1 MMKMK
6 PQITA
11 AIIISAFLISSC
23 GGSSKVANVE
33 KTVPTVLAQNTALEW
48 ANSSMEAHFIYEQN
62 VGIAM
67 DIIHTMMD
75 RGESVGKGLFIDAA
89 FLLFDQTKVYEFFK
103 STGRAGS
110 EFRIREMGEY
120 CRMQFE
126 PSMIELMKRANEAGM
141 SIYLMAPEEEITD
154 IFTGLNSQNIMAQSC
169 MMKHGVKYG
178 RYATNLTLSELNEE
192 GRIGLII
199 TTSLGEIQSIQGE
212 LPIAGRS
219 TSELYKTIG
228 DKLLLFPNPAFN

>member
-1 MMKMK
+1 
-6 PQITA
+6 
-11 AIIISAFLISSC
+11 
-23 GGSSKVANVE
+23 
-33 KTVPTVLAQNTALEW
+33 
-48 ANSSMEAHFIYEQN
+48 
-62 VGIAM
+62 
-67 DIIHTMMD
+67 
-75 RGESVGKGLFIDAA
+75 
-89 FLLFDQTKVYEFFK
+89 
-103 STGRAGS
+103 
-110 EFRIREMGEY
+110 
-120 CRMQFE
+120 
-126 PSMIELMKRANEAGM
+126 
-141 SIYLMAPEEEITD
+141 
-154 IFTGLNSQNIMAQSC
+154 MAQSC